1 MIINPCLLQHIMMLV
16 VKDHFLLPL
25 HYTAVEIVGII
36 AVPLAVP
43 HQREVQEVLVLRV
56 ALILR
61 HHLVV
66 IMTTT
71 LMMMTIEA
79 AVVQL

>member
-1 MIINPCLLQHIMMLV
+1 MMLV
-16 VKDHFLLPL
+16 VKDHFLRPL
-25 HYTAVEIVGII
+25 HCTAGEIVGII

-43 HQREVQEVLVLRV
+43 HQREALGVQEVLVLQV

-61 HHLVV
+61 RPLVV

-79 AVVQL
+79 AVAQL